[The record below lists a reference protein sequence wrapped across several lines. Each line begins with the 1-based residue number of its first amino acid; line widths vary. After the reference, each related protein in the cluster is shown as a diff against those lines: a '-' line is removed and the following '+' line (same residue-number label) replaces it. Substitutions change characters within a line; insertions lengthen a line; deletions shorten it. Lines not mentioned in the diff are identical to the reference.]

1 MIRNKRAK
9 YDYFVIEEETA
20 GVMLMGS
27 EVKALRDN
35 HASIA
40 EAYVYIDKETQ
51 EVWIKGMY
59 IKNTTNNAFSHEEY
73 RDRKLLMTKKQIKK
87 WSKRM
92 EVEHL
97 TIMASSAFFDKN
109 NRFKMNIFLAKGK
122 KLYDKRNS
130 LKEKDQAK
138 QAKQDMDSL

>member
-20 GVMLMGS
+20 GIVLMGS

-40 EAYVYIDKETQ
+40 ESYVYIDKETK
-51 EVWIKGMY
+51 EIWIKGMY

-92 EVEHL
+92 EVEQL
-97 TIMASSAFFDKN
+97 TIMPSSAFFDKN
-109 NRFKMNIFLAKGK
+109 NRFKLNIFLAKGK

-138 QAKQDMDSL
+138 QAKRDMDSL